1 DNRAARPGDDRDPA
15 AAVPEWCRTGCVGAD
30 EVALDDVPDGI
41 RAGDDDPLQPVAGDH
56 VAGGGARAADRVPAC
71 LEDPDAGPVLASR
84 AAADQ
89 VPLDEVPGRAG
100 VGEVDAV
107 VRVAIDDVARPGGA
121 AADDVR
127 GGAARDRDAVAAPA
141 DVVALDGVRRGSGAV
156 DRDADGIRPD
166 RVERG
171 PRGPAD
177 RVPRRAQCDADA
189 GDAVRSRGAVRGRS
203 DRVPLD
209 GVAARPGVGEE
220 DAVPVVPGD
229 EVAGPRRR
237 AADDVAGGAPA
248 DPDAVELVAEAGGRR
263 PGSSD
268 ADIVAVDDGAGRSP
282 AVDLDAPVGVAGDHV
297 PGARAR

>member
-1 DNRAARPGDDRDPA
+1 GDRVAGDDVAVSAGPEPEADTVAERPASPVESDPVALDDVTCRVRPLDRDAVLAVAGHKVPGGRARPADRRPGRPVEEDSDEVRQRDGAAGVRPDRVALDERAGRAADRDPGAVRGHDVARLAARAADNRAARPGDDRDPA

-141 DVVALDGVRRGSGAV
+141 DVVALDGVRRGSG
-156 DRDADGIRPD
+156 
-166 RVERG
+166 
-171 PRGPAD
+171 
-177 RVPRRAQCDADA
+177 
-189 GDAVRSRGAVRGRS
+189 
-203 DRVPLD
+203 
-209 GVAARPGVGEE
+209 
-220 DAVPVVPGD
+220 
-229 EVAGPRRR
+229 
-237 AADDVAGGAPA
+237 
-248 DPDAVELVAEAGGRR
+248 
-263 PGSSD
+263 
-268 ADIVAVDDGAGRSP
+268 
-282 AVDLDAPVGVAGDHV
+282 
-297 PGARAR
+297 